1 MQQKIVFT
9 KGIDS
14 DTSPEVMPD
23 GVSKFRL
30 NARVFSSENGEEQS
44 AESAKGNTLV
54 PFTLPLGVNTII
66 GTNEDKKNKKIY
78 YFLHNDLDNHLIL
91 EYNSVT
97 NVVAKVFQDSV
108 NIVGG
113 LTNILNFQLTNLI
126 TGIDVVELDSNNH
139 LLYWTDG
146 YVSTSN
152 SNEYNEPKKIN
163 IEKGKYFMAG
173 DFINGYKTPFDP
185 EILFRIKQPSLCGPT
200 YIWAKGAHEIQI
212 TSNINQTPFTD
223 PGLANPPGGN
233 TVVAFNV
240 IQFDESNEFNPTI
253 IGNAYSWTVGE
264 TFQYN
269 VASSVYI
276 RNNIIALTTCDLCIF
291 VNGVAVS
298 TFNVS
303 LAAFPASGNFTV
315 QNDSLNLNAGDYV
328 QIVVNNVSFAG
339 AFDIK
344 GLSFTAQK
352 KRVNYLFKQYPVFK
366 TQFVYDDNDVSSWS
380 PWSPYVFPN
389 VVHDATTGNDIIIQD
404 NSINVIVETGI
415 NIVTRIRVAV
425 KMLGTQLINSVIQP
439 LEFSLIADL
448 DKKNLQIA
456 DNSTYSFQFLNEG
469 NYTPIFIKESIK
481 LFDSV
486 PLASQAQELIIDGRI
501 TDGLITEGQNSVGV
515 DMIMNLSY
523 IDIGTLPNWATA
535 ITPASFLKSGGI
547 YKYGIV
553 YSDHGGRVY
562 NANIQRGASTVLLP
576 NGKYGTTLYVPF
588 LTELEYNAPHAI
600 PNADMA
606 YVPQVNMQIYNE
618 PPAWAT
624 HYFIIRSQNKGM
636 TQYFQFV
643 AQDVSYVDILG
654 APAAP
659 AVATNLIIDILNITD
674 RYQDEN
680 GTSSLVYDFTPGD
693 RIRFIA
699 NRSGAG
705 PSFTQIGPFFSFNDT
720 EITSYD
726 SATGL
731 VYIKMT
737 SDIPI
742 APAMGYGVL
751 FEIYTPARNVINDN
765 EFVYEIGECYPL
777 INDIHGNLVHSF
789 DTNQLINSF
798 TSQATVGTN
807 VTVQL
812 ALGHGIVFGDNV
824 KIVDLTS
831 SIYGVVTV
839 VNPTNVVV
847 STIGFTLTV
856 FPSTGSKKIYK
867 SADGVLNSGDCFRIF
882 QNMPWVNTGT
892 VRRMYMYVE
901 NMNISNLWVSNAWDY
916 ARPNRV
922 DESAGRVTRPS
933 TCIWSE
939 SFIPET
945 LINGLSTV
953 YDTNFQT
960 YEQKY
965 GGIYLLVNK
974 NLFLDVYQELK
985 VSRVPIQQSV
995 LNSTQGVQL
1004 VTQSSDVLGSVAMY
1018 YQGEFGIGRHPES
1031 HAEYAER
1038 DYWIDVNRG
1047 IVLRKSNDGITPISD
1062 LYKQHVFF
1070 NNKCKDVLAY
1080 PSGKINIY
1088 GVYDV
1093 KFGEYIISFENIV
1106 GNVSVPPFVGDT
1118 IAFNEYNNS
1127 WSTHYSYIPEYM
1139 CSNGIGIVSF
1149 KDGAIYTHNTNNLYN
1164 NFYGVQYSIK
1174 LWFFSNLSPSNIKVF
1189 DALSLEAL
1197 HSCNAIIETPI
1208 TEENLIGQTTGLFPA
1223 NFQRKEGWWY
1233 SDILRDDTTPNIV
1246 PFPAILPN
1254 ARFEGNVLRGAY
1266 ALIKLEYLPDSYNKF
1281 FACNVRVINSPR
1293 SNE

>member
-66 GTNEDKKNKKIY
+66 GANEDKKNKKIY

-97 NVVAKVFQDSV
+97 NVVAKVFQDSI

-126 TGIDVVELDSNNH
+126 TGIDVVELDSDNH

-152 SNEYNEPKKIN
+152 SDVYNEPKKIN

-185 EILFRIKQPSLCGPT
+185 EILYRIKQPSLCGPT
-200 YIWAKGAHEIQI
+200 YEWVGPVEQFEATSVSAIQTHVLI
-212 TSNINQTPFTD
+212 DGFVDVKFDTDVYDPNNQF
-223 PGLANPPGGN
+223 N
-233 TVVAFNV
+233 TG
-240 IQFDESNEFNPTI
+240 T
-253 IGNAYSWTVGE
+253 YSWTVLTSG
-264 TFQYN
+264 TYN
-269 VASSVYI
+269 LQTVIFLRTNAASGLFCNAKI
-276 RNNIIALTTCDLCIF
+276 EIF
-291 VNGVAVS
+291 VNGISVGTVTYLS
-298 TFNVS
+298 IP
-303 LAAFPASGNFTV
+303 LAGGNYG
-315 QNDSLNLNAGDYV
+315 LNLIGYALTSGDVVKVVVACITGGVAILDFKGVTFKSALVYV
-328 QIVVNNVSFAG
+328 
-339 AFDIK
+339 
-344 GLSFTAQK
+344 T
-352 KRVNYLFKQYPVFK
+352 KRVNNLFKQYPVFK

-389 VVHDATTGNDIIIQD
+389 VIHDATTGNDIITQD
-404 NSINVIVETGI
+404 DSINVIVETGI
-415 NIVTRIRVAV
+415 GIVTRIRVAV
-425 KMLGTQLINSVIQP
+425 KMLGTQLINSVVQP
-439 LEFSLIADL
+439 LEFSLIVEL

-456 DNSTYSFQFLNEG
+456 DNSTYSFPFLNEG

-501 TDGLITEGQNSVGV
+501 TDGLITEGQNPVGV

-523 IDIGTLPNWATA
+523 INIGTLPNWATA

-553 YSDHGGRVY
+553 YSDHAGRDY

-588 LTELEYNAPHAI
+588 LTEIGYNAPHAI

-624 HYFIIRSQNKGM
+624 HYFIIRSQNQAM

-789 DTNQLINSF
+789 DTDQLINSF

-831 SIYGVVTV
+831 SIYGVVTAA
-839 VNPTNVVV
+839 NPTNVVV

-922 DESAGRVTRPS
+922 DESAGRITRPS

-960 YEQKY
+960 YEQRY

-995 LNSTQGVQL
+995 LNSTQGDQL
-1004 VTQSSDVLGSVAMY
+1004 VTQSAEVLSVTPMY
-1018 YQGEFGIGRHPES
+1018 YQGEFGIGKHPES
-1031 HAEYAER
+1031 HSEYAER

-1047 IVLRKSNDGITPISD
+1047 VVLRKSNDGITPISD

-1080 PSGKINIY
+1080 PNGKINIY

-1106 GNVSVPPFVGDT
+1106 GSVSAPPFVGDT

-1149 KDGAIYTHNTNNLYN
+1149 KDGAIYTHNTNNLYS

-1174 LWFFSNLSPSNIKVF
+1174 LWFFSNLAPSNIKVF

-1208 TEENLIGQTTGLFPA
+1208 TEENLTGQTTGLFPA

-1266 ALIKLEYLPDSYNKF
+1266 ALIKLEYLPNSYNKF

>member
-66 GTNEDKKNKKIY
+66 GANEDKKNKKIY

-97 NVVAKVFQDSV
+97 NVVAKVFQDSI

-126 TGIDVVELDSNNH
+126 TGIDVVELDSDNH

-152 SNEYNEPKKIN
+152 SDVYNEPKKIN

-185 EILFRIKQPSLCGPT
+185 EILYRIKQPSLCGPT
-200 YIWAKGAHEIQI
+200 YEWVGPVEQFEATSVSAIQTHVLI
-212 TSNINQTPFTD
+212 DGFVDVKFDTDVYDPNNQF
-223 PGLANPPGGN
+223 N
-233 TVVAFNV
+233 TG
-240 IQFDESNEFNPTI
+240 T
-253 IGNAYSWTVGE
+253 YSWTVLTSG
-264 TFQYN
+264 TYN
-269 VASSVYI
+269 LQTVIFLRTNAASGLFCNAKI
-276 RNNIIALTTCDLCIF
+276 EIF
-291 VNGVAVS
+291 VNGISVGTVTYLS
-298 TFNVS
+298 IP
-303 LAAFPASGNFTV
+303 LAGGNYG
-315 QNDSLNLNAGDYV
+315 LNLIGYALTSGDVVKVVVACITGGVAILDFKGVTFKSALVYV
-328 QIVVNNVSFAG
+328 
-339 AFDIK
+339 
-344 GLSFTAQK
+344 T
-352 KRVNYLFKQYPVFK
+352 KRVNNLFKQYPVFK

-389 VVHDATTGNDIIIQD
+389 VIHDATTCNDIITQD
-404 NSINVIVETGI
+404 DSINVIVETGI
-415 NIVTRIRVAV
+415 GIVTRIRVAV
-425 KMLGTQLINSVIQP
+425 KMLGTQLINSVVQP
-439 LEFSLIADL
+439 LEFSLIVEL

-456 DNSTYSFQFLNEG
+456 DNSTYSFPFLNEG

-501 TDGLITEGQNSVGV
+501 TDGLITEGQNPVGV

-523 IDIGTLPNWATA
+523 INIGTLPNWATA

-553 YSDHGGRVY
+553 YSDHAGRVY

-588 LTELEYNAPHAI
+588 LTEIGYNAPHAI

-624 HYFIIRSQNKGM
+624 HYFIIRSQNQAM

-789 DTNQLINSF
+789 DTDQLINSF

-831 SIYGVVTV
+831 SIYGVVTAA
-839 VNPTNVVV
+839 NPTNVVV

-922 DESAGRVTRPS
+922 DESAGRITRPS

-960 YEQKY
+960 YEQRY

-995 LNSTQGVQL
+995 LNSTQGDQL
-1004 VTQSSDVLGSVAMY
+1004 VTQSAEVLSVTPMY
-1018 YQGEFGIGRHPES
+1018 YQGEFGIGKHPES
-1031 HAEYAER
+1031 HSEYAER

-1047 IVLRKSNDGITPISD
+1047 VVLRKSNDGITPISD

-1080 PSGKINIY
+1080 PNGKINIY

-1106 GNVSVPPFVGDT
+1106 GSVSAPPFVGDT

-1149 KDGAIYTHNTNNLYN
+1149 KDGAIYTHNTNNLYS

-1174 LWFFSNLSPSNIKVF
+1174 LWFFSNLAPSNIKVF

-1208 TEENLIGQTTGLFPA
+1208 TEENLTGQTTGLFPA

-1266 ALIKLEYLPDSYNKF
+1266 ALIKLEYLPNSYNKF